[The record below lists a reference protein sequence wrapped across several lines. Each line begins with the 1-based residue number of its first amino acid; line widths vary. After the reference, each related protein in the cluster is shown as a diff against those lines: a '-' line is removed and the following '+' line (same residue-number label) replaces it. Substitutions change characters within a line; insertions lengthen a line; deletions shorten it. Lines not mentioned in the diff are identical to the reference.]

1 MLIVLLPITTI
12 CVAVA
17 GFYVWHRQLIRKRHF
32 EVADAALAAFGRA
45 QSAVIHAR
53 NPVTFVGEGTSRK
66 RDSDE
71 VPLES
76 KLLDRHFVAVERL
89 RQHHEAFAEL
99 ERVAFAVDIHFG
111 DDVACQVRQPLR
123 AYNRIVVMTAL
134 QMGLSAGCKPEGG
147 RKADH
152 DDPDHLSDEI
162 YEAKVAVETALRPY
176 LVAPTLKQFLLLTE
190 IRSSARRM
198 IDFLW

>member
-32 EVADAALAAFGRA
+32 EVAEAALAAFGRA
-45 QSAVIHAR
+45 QAAVIHAR

-66 RDSDE
+66 RDNAE

-76 KLLDRHFVAVERL
+76 KLLDRQFIPVERL

-99 ERVAFAVDIHFG
+99 ERVAFAVEIHFG
-111 DDVACQVRQPLR
+111 DDVACQMRAPLR
-123 AYNRIVVMTAL
+123 AYNRIVVMTAV
-134 QMGLSAGCKPEGG
+134 QMGPSAGCKPDVG
-147 RKADH
+147 RKADY
-152 DDPDHLSDEI
+152 DDSHHRSDEL
-162 YEAKVAVETALRPY
+162 YDAKVAVETALRRY
-176 LVAPTLKQFLLLTE
+176 LVAPTLQQFLLLTE